1 MLRSQTTKL
10 TLRTEDLKEYEH
22 VKKSWEPFRKEQSQS
37 NSGNNINNN
46 NNSSSAFDSMSSGHG
61 GINNSM
67 LDERVNNIRSRIG
80 LIDSSP

>member
-22 VKKSWEPFRKEQSQS
+22 VKKSWEPYRKEQNQS
-37 NSGNNINNN
+37 SSGNN
-46 NNSSSAFDSMSSGHG
+46 NNSSSAFDSMSSGNG
-61 GINNSM
+61 GNSM